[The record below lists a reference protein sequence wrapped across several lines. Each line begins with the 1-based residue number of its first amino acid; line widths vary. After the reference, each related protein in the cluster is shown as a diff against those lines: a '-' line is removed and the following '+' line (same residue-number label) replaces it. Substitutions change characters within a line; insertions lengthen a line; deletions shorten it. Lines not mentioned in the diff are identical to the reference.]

1 MTACAE
7 MLAKRCNTVKA
18 CQSFA
23 LDWLPAK
30 KQFWSELYSIRGGEL
45 RNAAWSCSVLP
56 FAKLVSI
63 PTRSQNAVGV
73 SSLYA
78 QPAARPAST
87 TRPTT
92 GPTKFG
98 ATLGSVFRLELSFVW
113 GCRSSGA
120 WFGNCGLR
128 TLYDYSCILS

>member
-1 MTACAE
+1 VTACAE

-30 KQFWSELYSIRGGEL
+30 KQFWSELYSIRGGES
-45 RNAAWSCSVLP
+45 RNAAWSCSVPP
-56 FAKLVSI
+56 FAKLLSI

-87 TRPTT
+87 TRPT
-92 GPTKFG
+92 GPPKFG
-98 ATLGSVFRLELSFVW
+98 ATRRDPRQRLSSGVVVRLELSFVW
-113 GCRSSGA
+113 SLVWQLWSGYLA
-120 WFGNCGLR
+120 
-128 TLYDYSCILS
+128 S